1 MYVLQRQ
8 HDAGQRR
15 GHQHRVHHHGGPRA
29 AGNTLTITGALN
41 NSGSLTINASGDLV
55 KVATLNNT
63 GAISVATGATLNLTG
78 QPGGVTDVVAGS
90 SFSIAGSFTAGAN
103 NALHEFN
110 QH

>member
-1 MYVLQRQ
+1 MQVNG
-8 HDAGQRR
+8 AVTNTGSITTGQ
-15 GHQHRVHHHGGPRA
+15 VA
-29 AGNTLTITGALN
+29 AAIYLTIT
-41 NSGSLTINASGDLV
+41 SGLEQQRQPNDQRFWRPGERGGY
-55 KVATLNNT
+55 TLNNT

-103 NALHEFN
+103 NAFMEFN